1 MKEVATVVG
10 NRDVKIGCMLE
21 TPRICPVRIPIRGHR
36 KMKDRSRENPAVK
49 RTISREVLW
58 S

>member
-1 MKEVATVVG
+1 
-10 NRDVKIGCMLE
+10 MLE
-21 TPRICPVRIPIRGHR
+21 TPRIRPVRIPIRGLR
-36 KMKDRSRENPAVK
+36 KKKNRSRENPAVK